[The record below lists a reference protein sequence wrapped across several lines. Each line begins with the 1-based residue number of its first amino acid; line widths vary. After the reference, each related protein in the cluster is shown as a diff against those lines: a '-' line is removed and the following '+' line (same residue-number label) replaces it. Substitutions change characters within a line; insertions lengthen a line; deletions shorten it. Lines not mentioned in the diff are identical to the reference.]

1 MLLVITDFTIVSSY
15 LVAMAAFVG
24 GMLWYRLREKKRRQ
38 AEMEALAQRLELSFT
53 GKDDFGLARQ
63 LQNFE
68 LFARERNRLMG
79 RGKITNVL
87 RGQAGDA
94 AVYLFDYSYVVNT
107 GKSSHTVYQT
117 VFFADC
123 KNWSLPDFH
132 LRPEGWWQKM
142 KLALG
147 MEQDINFPDEP
158 EFSGR
163 FWLKGQF
170 EQLVREKFG
179 PELRNYLTE
188 RPPAHL
194 EGSNYYL
201 IAYKPRKKL
210 NADEAEVFYE
220 NCLRLTELLQS
231 NEKAELLNLA
241 DQKVAVEISEPLK
254 PPQTN
259 NL

>member
-1 MLLVITDFTIVSSY
+1 MLLIVSDFAIVSGY
-15 LVAMAAFVG
+15 LTAMVVFVG
-24 GMLWYRLREKKRRQ
+24 GLLWYRLQEKKRRQ
-38 AEMEALAQRLELSFT
+38 GEMEALAQRLELSFT
-53 GKDDFGLARQ
+53 EKDDFGLVHQ
-63 LQNFE
+63 LQHFE
-68 LFARERNRLMG
+68 LFERERNRYLG
-79 RGKITNVL
+79 RGKISNVL
-87 RGQAGDA
+87 RGQAGDV

-107 GKSSHTVYQT
+107 GKSSHTVSQT
-117 VFFADC
+117 VFFADH
-123 KNWSLPDFH
+123 KGWSLPDFR

-194 EGSNYYL
+194 EGRNYYL

-220 NCLRLTELLQS
+220 HCLRLTELLQS
-231 NEKAELLNLA
+231 NDKGELLDLA
-241 DQKVAVEISEPLK
+241 DKKVAVEVPEPLK
-254 PPQTN
+254 RN
-259 NL
+259 E